1 MNTEAAKSLHASFA
15 TSKAH
20 LGFRPMSEQ
29 TNPIEPMSSE
39 QLMRWARQERN
50 ALMADYVR
58 SAALHLT
65 SSLGSYLRYFA
76 RLARRLSYELYL
88 RNVTRTLQQF
98 DDHVL
103 ADIGLRRG
111 EIEYAVRNGRGQLAA
126 RKMMA
131 NRHRRTATSVCRE
144 RVSHRVSDITLEIGT
159 HYRLRRQT

>member
-1 MNTEAAKSLHASFA
+1 
-15 TSKAH
+15 
-20 LGFRPMSEQ
+20 MSEQ

-39 QLMRWARQERN
+39 QLMRWAHQERN

-58 SAALHLT
+58 SAAFHLT
-65 SSLGSYLRYFA
+65 SSLGSYPRYFA
-76 RLARRLSYELYL
+76 RLARRLSHEFYL

-98 DDHVL
+98 DDHIL

-111 EIEYAVRNGRGQLAA
+111 EIEYAVRNGRARLAA
-126 RKMMA
+126 RKTMS

-144 RVSHRVSDITLEIGT
+144 RVSHRVSDITLEIET